1 MKGLDRRLRLRHL
14 AYGLAGLALAGGL
27 VAWAGLVN
35 IGASSGHWSVTNVA
49 LHWVMRNAVRTY
61 ALLEPA
67 PPAGLDEA
75 ARVRRAAGHFEA
87 ACVFCHGAPERPS
100 PLLAARMTPP
110 PPPLTHVAEHWGA
123 RELFRIVRHGVKYTG
138 MPAWIA
144 LGREDEVWDMVA
156 FLKALP
162 AMDDAAYRRAA
173 LGPQGPEPTADTALA
188 GCVRCHGRDG
198 GSDGGAF
205 PVLAG
210 QSEAYLAASLAAFAS
225 GRRASGVMQF
235 AVDGLEE
242 AELARL
248 ARYYAGLPGLG
259 EAPPAAETASPAT
272 ATAAPGTGGGGGPA
286 AGPGAWGLEIIAR
299 GLPAEGVPA
308 CAGCHGPSSARNP
321 AYPRLGGQDAAYL
334 ANQLRLMKA
343 EARGGG
349 PYQRVMQVIAGRLP
363 EQATDADAAAYAG
376 RPAGPAPAA
385 RPD

>member
-1 MKGLDRRLRLRHL
+1 MKLLDRRLRLRHL
-14 AYGLAGLALAGGL
+14 ALGLAGFAVAGGL

-35 IGASSGHWSVTNVA
+35 IAASSGHWALTNVA
-49 LHWVMRNAVRTY
+49 LHWVMQNAVRSY
-61 ALLEPA
+61 ALLEPT
-67 PPAGLDEA
+67 PPAGLDDP

-87 ACVFCHGAPERPS
+87 ACVFCHGAPERAA
-100 PLLAARMTPP
+100 PLLASRMTPP
-110 PPPLTHVAEHWGA
+110 PPPLTHVAEHWGE

-188 GCVRCHGRDG
+188 GCVRCHGREG

-225 GRRASGVMQF
+225 GRRESGVMQF

-248 ARYYAGLPGLG
+248 AGYYAGLPGLS
-259 EAPPAAETASPAT
+259 EAPPASGANGEGAG
-272 ATAAPGTGGGGGPA
+272 TAAAEAARGGT
-286 AGPGAWGLEIIAR
+286 AR
-299 GLPAEGVPA
+299 GLDIITRGLPDEGVPA

-321 AYPRLGGQDAAYL
+321 AYPRLGGQEAFYL

-343 EARGGG
+343 KARGGG
-349 PYQRVMQVIAGRLP
+349 PYQRVMQVIAERLP
-363 EQATDADAAAYAG
+363 EEAIDAVAAAYAG
-376 RPAGPAPAA
+376 RSHEAAAAAGAP
-385 RPD
+385 D